1 MVTGR
6 AAPQAPWNSSALR
19 PGLEYPTMT
28 LDELADVLVQ
38 QVLRENSFL
47 FCRTTN
53 GLIQNAIRHIS
64 NAIQGAG
71 TWGKRATG
79 SR

>member
-6 AAPQAPWNSSALR
+6 AAQQTPWNSSALR
-19 PGLEYPTMT
+19 PRLEYPTMT
-28 LDELADVLVQ
+28 LDELAALPVQ

-47 FCRTTN
+47 FCWTINRH
-53 GLIQNAIRHIS
+53 IADAIRHIS

-71 TWGKRATG
+71 TWGKRGTG